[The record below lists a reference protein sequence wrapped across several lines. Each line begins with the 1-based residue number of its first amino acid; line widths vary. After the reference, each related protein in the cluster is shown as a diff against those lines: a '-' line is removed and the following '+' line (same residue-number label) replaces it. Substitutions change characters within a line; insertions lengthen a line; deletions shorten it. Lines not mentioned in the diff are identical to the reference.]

1 MDIHREATDLI
12 RKYRIELSVEH
23 RDFLVSA
30 CLNAFKEVNQG
41 KHLKKNLYRSLSN
54 FPLLRGIKIYVF
66 YNSAY
71 KVLNDNKCTVHAY
84 IVI

>member
-41 KHLKKNLYRSLSN
+41 KQLKKNLGVS
-54 FPLLRGIKIYVF
+54 F
-66 YNSAY
+66 
-71 KVLNDNKCTVHAY
+71 TVKFSIIERH
-84 IVI
+84 

>member
-41 KHLKKNLYRSLSN
+41 KQLKKKSVS
-54 FPLLRGIKIYVF
+54 F
-66 YNSAY
+66 
-71 KVLNDNKCTVHAY
+71 TVKFSIIERH
-84 IVI
+84 